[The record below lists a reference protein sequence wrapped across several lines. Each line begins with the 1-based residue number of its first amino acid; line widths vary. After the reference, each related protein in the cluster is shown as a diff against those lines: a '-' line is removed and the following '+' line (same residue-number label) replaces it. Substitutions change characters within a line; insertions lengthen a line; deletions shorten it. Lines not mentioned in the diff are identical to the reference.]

1 MEKRQEESIISV
13 TGNGQIEVE
22 ANILEIEITVYKV
35 TNTLKQS
42 QEEVNKIIND
52 ILNIMKEKNISKKN
66 IHTASIEFYPNY
78 TWEDK
83 SIKYTGQ
90 RVEQKII
97 CIIDNLKYGL
107 DKAVKILD
115 AITINNNSIK
125 VSLDFGI
132 KETKEIVLKCRE
144 LAYQDGLAKATKY
157 AELAGLKIIK
167 AIKISEEGEETSYRR
182 NRRGRS
188 LYACGSAVM
197 PTQIPIGTVEH
208 SMSLYM
214 DFLAE

>member
-1 MEKRQEESIISV
+1 MEKRQKESIISV
-13 TGNGQIEVE
+13 TGNGQIETE
-22 ANILEIEITVYKV
+22 ANILEIKITIYKV
-35 TNTLKQS
+35 TDTLKQS
-42 QEEVNKIIND
+42 QEEVNKIVND
-52 ILNIMKEKNISKKN
+52 ILNIMKEKNINKKN
-66 IHTASIEFYPNY
+66 IYTASIEFYPNY
-78 TWEDK
+78 TWEDD
-83 SIKYTGQ
+83 SMKYTGQ
-90 RVEQKII
+90 RVEQKIF

-132 KETKEIVLKCRE
+132 KETKEMVLKCRE

-167 AIKISEEGEETSYRR
+167 AIKISEEDEETSYRR
-182 NRRGRS
+182 GREKFWYS
-188 LYACGSAVM
+188 SVGRM
-197 PTQIPIGTVEH
+197 PTQLPTGTVEQ
-208 SMSLYM
+208 SMSLYI